1 MSSTASEELERL
13 AVKAA
18 SEAIQFD
25 RQGLKGMAITRYERA
40 TEILRKLCRLYP
52 DTRQYKVYSEYISM
66 YSNRVRELQG
76 NTEYQASPGRASPL
90 EVKAKFDRFILRE
103 KPNIKWEDIAGLE
116 DAKRAVVESVIYPF
130 KRPDLFP
137 LGWPRGILLFG
148 PPGCGK
154 TLLAAAVATEIN
166 AAFYHIDSASIMS
179 KWLGESEKNVSQL
192 FETARLVAENGQ
204 PAIIFMDEVD
214 SLFGIRTDEVG
225 GEVRT
230 RNQFMKEMDSVID
243 KNRRIPLYLVGATNK
258 PWVLDKPFIRRF
270 QKRIL
275 VPLPDHDS
283 RILLF
288 KIYTRFLEVT
298 PDVDLNELASKT
310 EGYSGSDIR
319 DIVQASHMR
328 VVSEFFESGE
338 SEDMSARPR
347 RIGMADLLELL
358 KIRKP
363 SVSQESLSFYSRW
376 FDEFKAL

>member
-1 MSSTASEELERL
+1 
-13 AVKAA
+13 
-18 SEAIQFD
+18 
-25 RQGLKGMAITRYERA
+25 G
-40 TEILRKLCRLYP
+40 
-52 DTRQYKVYSEYISM
+52 
-66 YSNRVRELQG
+66 
-76 NTEYQASPGRASPL
+76 YQESQGRASPL

-103 KPNIKWEDIAGLE
+103 KPNVKWEDIAGLE
-116 DAKRAVVESVIYPF
+116 DAKKAIIESVIYPY

-204 PAIIFMDEVD
+204 PAIIFMDEID
-214 SLFGIRTDEVG
+214 SLFGVRTDEVG

-243 KNRRIPLYLVGATNK
+243 KNRRIPLYLIGATNK

-275 VPLPDHDS
+275 VPLPNHNS
-283 RILLF
+283 RVQLF
-288 KIYTRFLEVT
+288 KIYTKNLEI
-298 PDVDLNELASKT
+298 DLDIDLDELATET

-319 DIVQASHMR
+319 DIAQASHMR
-328 VVSEFFESGE
+328 VVSEFFESGK
-338 SEDMSARPR
+338 SENKSASPR
-347 RIGMADLLELL
+347 KIGMADFL
-358 KIRKP
+358 KILQIRKS
-363 SVSQESLSFYSRW
+363 SVSQGTLKFYERW
-376 FDEFKAL
+376 FEEFKAL